1 MRSAASF
8 IIRFSAF
15 VSKEL
20 VEILRQTRL
29 LLALVL
35 GPFLILLLFGLGF
48 RNEARALRTVFVV
61 PVEQKQVAAQV
72 QEYATSLGPQL
83 DYRGAVSNEGQ
94 AMADLARGS
103 VDAVVI
109 VPGDAEQK
117 IRNSK
122 QAEVRLYHRE
132 IDPYQVSYVQYVAQI
147 YVDELNRRVLKNIA
161 EQGQKEAA
169 DVQGELAQ
177 AKTRA
182 HDMRVALEQGN
193 AVEAQRQRSQMNK
206 SLDLISL
213 GLGASLGVLQGV
225 ENTTGPNQGG
235 AEDGAAA
242 EILST
247 LDEISSSNQEL
258 ENIPENQQGGYS
270 AEIERVSKIEKDLDR
285 LDGQLRDFRQIDSQV
300 LVSPFQAKAINVNN
314 LELNS
319 SDFFAPGVIVL
330 LLQHLLV
337 TFAAL
342 SIVRERI
349 SGTMELFRVSP
360 VSAFETLLG
369 KYISYL
375 LIGVML
381 AAGISLLV
389 VQVLRVPM
397 LGRWENYAIVLL
409 ALMFTALGMGF
420 IISLLSETTS
430 QAVQYSMLILLFSIF
445 FSGFFLDLRLMW
457 DKIRFLAWTI
467 PATYGMRLLQEIMFR
482 ANPINPL
489 TLAGLLGLGLAFFL
503 LSWLL
508 LNRQMRQR

>member
-1 MRSAASF
+1 MRSIAGS

-48 RNEARALRTVFVV
+48 RNEARALRTVFVI
-61 PVEQKQVAAQV
+61 PPGQEEVAAQV
-72 QEYATSLGPQL
+72 KQYATSLGPQL
-83 DYRGAVSNEGQ
+83 DYRGAVSNEGE
-94 AMADLARGS
+94 ALADLARGS

-117 IRNSK
+117 IRNSQK
-122 QAEVRLYHRE
+122 AEVRLYHRE

-161 EQGQKEAA
+161 VEGQKEAA
-169 DVQGELAQ
+169 DVQQELAQ

-182 HDMRVALEQGN
+182 HNTRVALEQGN
-193 AVEAQRQRSQMNK
+193 VNEAQRQRTAMND
-206 SLDLISL
+206 SLDLVSL

-225 ENTTGPNQGG
+225 ESTTGPNQGG
-235 AEDGAAA
+235 TEGSAAG
-242 EILST
+242 EIIST
-247 LDEISSSNQEL
+247 LDEIAANNKGL
-258 ENIPENQQGGYS
+258 ENIPSDQKDYS
-270 AEIERVSKIEKDLDR
+270 AEVDRVAKIEKDLDR
-285 LDGQLRDFRQIDSQV
+285 LDTQLHDFRQIDPQV

-342 SIVRERI
+342 SIVRERL

-360 VSAFETLLG
+360 ISAFETLLG
-369 KYISYL
+369 KYLSYM
-375 LIGVML
+375 LIGVLL

-397 LGRWENYAIVLL
+397 LGRWENFAIVLA
-409 ALMFTALGMGF
+409 ALMFTALGVGF
-420 IISLLSETTS
+420 VISLLSETTT

-467 PATYGMRLLQEIMFR
+467 PATYSMRMLQEVMFR
-482 ANPINPL
+482 ANPLNPIL
-489 TLAGLLGLGLAFFL
+489 LGGLLGLGLFL
-503 LSWLL
+503 FLFSWFL
-508 LNRQMRQR
+508 LNREMRQR